1 MHLGILKGGT
11 PVERQLTDWRLAAD
25 QDAARDPRELVAS
38 PTEQPAL
45 GTTGLGRATHGGRFQ
60 SWNLV
65 AAWGVAVVAIWVA
78 AALVGQYLPAA
89 RGGVSTPRSP
99 VEVLSAW
106 DGTHYAAIAT
116 EGYSTVGAAQR
127 RFAFFPLLP
136 ALARLFGGPFSH
148 VVLAGILIAQAC
160 LLGCV
165 LLLGTLAHG
174 GRPAPLRLQ
183 PGFWLLVSPLS
194 FFFSAFYT
202 ESLFLFLTLLTVVR
216 YRRAA
221 FGTSFVSGFM
231 AGVTRPTVLTLPV
244 LFAWDAARR
253 LRRGERWRGSL
264 LCAMAP
270 WVGLAL
276 YLGAVGYALGT
287 PSGFFDVMERWW
299 LQEWTLPFLPL
310 LRDGQRLLLDLRH
323 GGLPLADQA
332 VRLFSSFSILGLLAW
347 GWRRC
352 DRAFLAYVV
361 ASMLLLHCRE
371 PHVST
376 ARYELV
382 LFPVFLLLPQ
392 TFLARPSVAPI
403 AAGLLAA
410 AQLYFLIRFGT
421 WRWVA

>member
-1 MHLGILKGGT
+1 MEPRNVKG
-11 PVERQLTDWRLAAD
+11 
-25 QDAARDPRELVAS
+25 VAS
-38 PTEQPAL
+38 PTDQPAL
-45 GTTGLGRATHGGRFQ
+45 DTAGGRRAAHAGRFQ

-65 AAWGVAVVAIWVA
+65 AAWGVAVVAIWIA
-78 AALVGQYLPAA
+78 AFLIGQYLPAA
-89 RGGVSTPRSP
+89 RVGVSTPRSP

-106 DGTHYAAIAT
+106 DGTHYTAIAT
-116 EGYSTVGAAQR
+116 EGYSTEGAGAR

-136 ALARLFGGPFSH
+136 SLARLLGSPFSQ

-174 GRPAPLRLQ
+174 GRPAPLRHQ

-194 FFFSAFYT
+194 FYFSAFYT
-202 ESLFLFLTLLTVVR
+202 ESLFLFLTLLTVVQ
-216 YRRAA
+216 YRRAS
-221 FGTSFVSGFM
+221 FGTAALSGLM
-231 AGVTRPTVLTLPV
+231 TGVTRPTVLTLPV

-253 LRRGERWRGSL
+253 LRSGEPWRGAL

-276 YLGAVGYALGT
+276 WMSAIGYAIGT

-299 LQEWTLPFLPL
+299 MQEWTVPFLPL
-310 LRDGQRLLLDLRH
+310 LRDGVRFLLDLRH
-323 GGLPLADQA
+323 GGLPPADQL
-332 VRLFSSFSILGLLAW
+332 VRLFSSLSVLGLLAW
-347 GWRRC
+347 GWRRS
-352 DRAFLAYVV
+352 DPAFLAYAA
-361 ASMLLLHCRE
+361 ASMLLIHGRE

-392 TFLARPSVAPI
+392 TVLARRYVAPI

-421 WRWVA
+421 WGWVA